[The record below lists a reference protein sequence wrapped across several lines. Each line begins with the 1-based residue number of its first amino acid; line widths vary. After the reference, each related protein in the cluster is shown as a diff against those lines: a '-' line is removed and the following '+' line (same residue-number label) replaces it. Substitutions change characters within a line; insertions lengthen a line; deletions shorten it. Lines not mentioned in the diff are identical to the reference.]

1 MTPPAEPA
9 EPAEP
14 AAPATPRTLFV
25 LRHAKSS
32 WDDPGLGDHER
43 PLAPRGRRTAL
54 QIAAYLRAH
63 EIAPALVLCSPARRT
78 VQTLEAVAPGGKTL
92 IEPEL
97 YAASASALLARLRQ
111 VPNVTTSVML
121 IGHNPGLQM
130 LVLALAG
137 DRTRTRTRTREDPTR
152 AAVANKFPTAAL
164 ATLSLDGGW
173 SDLQAGGAELTGYVR
188 PKDLPA

>member
-1 MTPPAEPA
+1 VTPAAEPA
-9 EPAEP
+9 EPTEP
-14 AAPATPRTLFV
+14 TTPAHARTLFV

-43 PLAPRGRRTAL
+43 PLAPRGRRAAL
-54 QIAAYLRAH
+54 QIAAHLRAH

-137 DRTRTRTRTREDPTR
+137 DRTPTREDPTR

>member
-1 MTPPAEPA
+1 MD
-9 EPAEP
+9 
-14 AAPATPRTLFV
+14 RTARLYL

-43 PLAPRGRRTAL
+43 PLAPRGRRAAL
-54 QIAAYLRAH
+54 QMAAYLRAH
-63 EIAPALVLCSPARRT
+63 EISPALVLCSTSRRT
-78 VQTLEAVAPGGKTL
+78 VQTLETAVPDGQGL
-92 IEPEL
+92 IEPDL

-111 VPNVTTSVML
+111 VPNATPSVML

-137 DRTRTRTRTREDPTR
+137 DRARTRGDPNL
-152 AAVANKFPTAAL
+152 AAIANKFPTAAL
-164 ATLSLDGGW
+164 ATLALRGGW
-173 SDLQAGGAELTGYVR
+173 SDLKAGGAELTGYVR

>member
-9 EPAEP
+9 PH
-14 AAPATPRTLFV
+14 TLYV

-43 PLAPRGRRTAL
+43 PLAPRGRRAAL
-54 QIAAYLRAH
+54 QMAAYLRAH
-63 EIAPALVLCSPARRT
+63 EISPALVLCSTARRT
-78 VQTLEAVAPGGKTL
+78 VQTLEVVAPGGRAL

-97 YAASASALLARLRQ
+97 YAASASELLARLRR
-111 VPNVTTSVML
+111 VPDVATSVML

-130 LVLALAG
+130 LVLALAA
-137 DRTRTRTRTREDPTR
+137 DPTPNR

-164 ATLSLDGGW
+164 ATLTLGGTW
-173 SDLQAGGAELTGYVR
+173 SDLRPGHAELTGYVR

>member
-1 MTPPAEPA
+1 MPPA
-9 EPAEP
+9 
-14 AAPATPRTLFV
+14 ATPAPRMLFV

-43 PLAPRGRRTAL
+43 PLAPRGRR
-54 QIAAYLRAH
+54 AAQRMAGYLRAH
-63 EIAPALVLCSPARRT
+63 EISPALVLCSTAHRT
-78 VQTLEAVAPGGKTL
+78 VQTLEVVAPGGERL
-92 IEPEL
+92 IEPDL
-97 YAASASALLARLRQ
+97 YVASASELLARLRQ
-111 VPNVTTSVML
+111 VPDATTSVML

-137 DRTRTRTRTREDPTR
+137 TGGRADPDL

-164 ATLSLDGGW
+164 ATLRLRGGW
-173 SDLQAGGAELTGYVR
+173 RDLHAGGAELTGFVR